1 MGECLFYSGKAAAGS
16 DQGKFCFCIVLMESE
31 LEDLRR
37 QVQSLQSENENLQRQ
52 ASSAA
57 GPSVSISSASDT
69 HARGVVDAPR
79 PMAERVILVP
89 RERRCS
95 IFSGRDD
102 EEVFEW
108 VEEIKSNLRARNL
121 SAREEA
127 LFILDHLGGSA
138 RSEIKF
144 RPREEREDPE
154 KVFSVLREL
163 YGCAHSYISLQKQFF
178 SRKQEEGESLQDFSH
193 ALFALM
199 EKVVQGAPDG
209 VPNSASLVRD
219 QFVEHVID
227 NSLCRELKRYVRLH
241 PQSTILE
248 VRKEAIR
255 WVDEGFRPDT
265 RERSYSVP
273 SLATQYRVEGHNLP
287 SRDRENQSE
296 LVELKEM
303 LKAQQEQLNQLTQG
317 LQQLQSQYVFNQFR
331 RVNPIICR
339 RCNQPGHIARNCVLD
354 FRRPTE
360 RQASL
365 SQPGSSLNPSR
376 PTENFNPLN

>member
-1 MGECLFYSGKAAAGS
+1 
-16 DQGKFCFCIVLMESE
+16 MESE
-31 LEDLRR
+31 LEELRR
-37 QVQSLQSENENLQRQ
+37 QVQSLQSENEQLQRQ

-57 GPSVSISSASDT
+57 GPSVGISSASDT
-69 HARGVVDAPR
+69 PVRVSDVVDAPR
-79 PMAERVILVP
+79 PMAERIILVP

-121 SAREEA
+121 TAREEA

-138 RSEIKF
+138 RCEIKF

-154 KVFSVLREL
+154 RVFSVLKEL

-199 EKVVQGAPDG
+199 EKVIQCAPDG
-209 VPNSASLVRD
+209 VPNSPTLLRD
-219 QFVEHVID
+219 QFVEHVLD
-227 NSLCRELKRYVRLH
+227 NSLCRELKRHVRLH
-241 PQSTILE
+241 PQSTILD

-255 WVDEGFRPDT
+255 WVDEGFRPET

-273 SLATQYRVEGHNLP
+273 SLATQYRVQGHSVP
-287 SRDRENQSE
+287 SRGQENQSE
-296 LVELKEM
+296 LAELKEM
-303 LKAQQEQLNQLTQG
+303 LRAQQEQLNQLTQG
-317 LQQLQSQYVFNQFR
+317 LQQLQSQHVFNQSR

-339 RCNQPGHIARNCVLD
+339 RCNQAGHIARNCVLD
-354 FRRPTE
+354 FRRSTE
-360 RQASL
+360 QQASL
-365 SQPGSSLNPSR
+365 SQPGSSLNPNR